1 MAATYYKYAER
12 QADSYINWGE
22 IGKNLTDMLGN
33 EVKIREE
40 KKAAIDKSSREFG
53 ETLANAPQGEEKQLN
68 QWALEYAADAQQAR
82 LLQDRLLKSGQ
93 LKVKDYTVMR
103 QNINDGT
110 KNAFNL
116 IKEYQ
121 DQYKVRLDRVKGD
134 ISQDFEGWLWKQAQ
148 NFGDF
153 TKNKLY
159 INPTNFQ
166 VSVAGTSKKMVDGK
180 EVYVMD
186 NNPNNY
192 TTVNALR
199 QRMSGTYDKYDLPKN
214 VGAMVDGLGEEI
226 NSIERIGTLYKT
238 GSITETLNIMNR
250 TALPADAQGIV
261 MKFEEAETKMLEAQL
276 QNPYNTSS
284 ILTNTINTA
293 PNGKPYDF
301 TWDEKELA
309 GNPHLILAKDN
320 PSGAPTL
327 QFTPEQEKAALERL
341 RLEARMRYDKKV
353 EIKATPQIQLQ
364 ERRPITPT
372 EAGRQNERDA
382 AKNFAQNLVY
392 SLTGNDVES
401 DAGTKYIAAKRG
413 LPFNKTESGYEVTDD
428 KGKSQTYKF
437 AADGK
442 TLAQPEKFLKSLVG
456 AANTIG
462 LNEDDVMDYVRQ
474 LLPKGA
480 GINLK
485 TKAKGFNE
493 AATIQDPLSIYGN
506 FVETAASAEDIK
518 GMTKSEAAKEL
529 NKKYVGLNI
538 TIKPSQLYNDKI
550 FAVNK
555 DGQESPLYDVK
566 ADPEG
571 AIESIKEWIKSNP
584 SGTTPGGKKKFVESL
599 IKTGVIPSGKTGEL
613 D

>member
-353 EIKATPQIQLQ
+353 EIKATPQAQLQ
-364 ERRPITPT
+364 ERRPKTGPEIDR
-372 EAGRQNERDA
+372 EAKIKT
-382 AKNFAQNLVY
+382 AKNVAQNLIY
-392 SLTGNDVES
+392 SLTGNANES
-401 DAGTKYIAAKRG
+401 TAGTQYLSSSTG
-413 LPFNKTESGYEVTDD
+413 LPFTKTKEGYNFIDEN
-428 KGKSQTYKF
+428 GNEQKF
-437 AADGK
+437 KFKADGK
-442 TLAQPEKFLKSLVG
+442 TLADPAKFTKSFIG
-456 AANTIG
+456 TIARKMEIS
-462 LNEDDVMDYVRQ
+462 EDDVLEEFGK

-480 GINLK
+480 KINL
-485 TKAKGFNE
+485 TTEAKGFE
-493 AATIQDPLSIYGN
+493 EKSITDEEISAKITPDLFTIKSKKSAGNLNSILPSG
-506 FVETAASAEDIK
+506 FKAEDI
-518 GMTKSEAAKEL
+518 GGVFG
-529 NKKYVGLNI
+529 N
-538 TIKPSQLYNDKI
+538 
-550 FAVNK
+550 
-555 DGQESPLYDVK
+555 DVK
-566 ADPEG
+566 VTAANGKTYVYNANVGSEQ
-571 AIESIKEWIKSNP
+571 AEKQKASLSEFIKINS
-584 SGTTPGGKKKFVESL
+584 GGK
-599 IKTGVIPSGKTGEL
+599 SGSGGTGEL